1 MFMFPL
7 NNLARKGLVNIYRS
21 VVLHLYG
28 GSCAVVRQSLL
39 VIYIIDTDICFN
51 TLILWLTLQAWHG
64 VQIFYFSSQNFTYVS
79 VQFT

>member
-7 NNLARKGLVNIYRS
+7 KNLVRKGLVNIYRS

-28 GSCAVVRQSLL
+28 SCAVVRQSIL

-51 TLILWLTLQAWHG
+51 TLILWLTLQAWYG
-64 VQIFYFSSQNFTYVS
+64 VQISYFSSQNFTYVS
-79 VQFT
+79 V